1 MKLLTIF
8 TAPKPFVDPHIR
20 IIQWNAI
27 QSWVHLGEEVEVI
40 LVGDEPG
47 MAEAASELGVRQLTD
62 VARTPQGTPLV
73 SSIFAQARRASLS
86 PLLAYTNADMLFLP
100 DLVQAAGQVVA
111 QADRFLLIGQR
122 WDLDVCELLDF
133 STGWDTR
140 LRRVV
145 QSRGRLHPPAGS
157 DYFVFPRSC
166 FADIPDFAVGRS
178 GWDNWMIYYAW
189 TTRMLTIDATPAVRA
204 IHQSHN
210 YGHLPGGVPHYDLE
224 ESEANRR
231 LAGGKAHLYLIL
243 DANWQLVDGKIRPS
257 PASLER
263 LLRRAERRLYP
274 EQGQATGV
282 RKLFI
287 RILRRLR
294 RRIDPTRE

>member
-1 MKLLTIF
+1 
-8 TAPKPFVDPHIR
+8 
-20 IIQWNAI
+20 
-27 QSWVHLGEEVEVI
+27 
-40 LVGDEPG
+40 
-47 MAEAASELGVRQLTD
+47 
-62 VARTPQGTPLV
+62 
-73 SSIFAQARRASLS
+73 
-86 PLLAYTNADMLFLP
+86 
-100 DLVQAAGQVVA
+100 
-111 QADRFLLIGQR
+111 
-122 WDLDVCELLDF
+122 
-133 STGWDTR
+133 
-140 LRRVV
+140 
-145 QSRGRLHPPAGS
+145 
-157 DYFVFPRSC
+157 
-166 FADIPDFAVGRS
+166 
-178 GWDNWMIYYAW
+178 
-189 TTRMLTIDATPAVRA
+189 MLTIDATPAVRA